1 MTSRT
6 RRGAGD
12 NSVLTIPN
20 ALPVSGSLG
29 LGSAKRV
36 KREHEDGVYATT
48 RRHRGA
54 EIIDV
59 SELRDEWRRVL
70 LPSRGSVHTEGGEG
84 AALAAEA
91 ALPAVPPLFL
101 GACHGSE
108 ASQQLLTRVLA
119 ETIADADWQ
128 ELWVLL
134 GQISTCIEHLATP
147 DAVRPWWVR
156 QAQQA
161 GGSGDVA
168 EYVDL
173 AAREAQGGADAPLDV
188 EQAGDP
194 VSLWSEGAVMKQ
206 EDEVPSLQAPPQA
219 PPPPP
224 QAPPP
229 PPQAPPPSDAAV
241 RFLGIGRGIN
251 DLMKRSEKNQQSSG
265 LNFKYIEA
273 TKTTPV
279 RYRARYQGISVRVD
293 KNVEFTCGTYPTQE
307 EAAIAV
313 NLCKKRLGDIGAETY
328 TDIENILN
336 FDKKAFA
343 KDIQDEVEKAIK
355 HVSNTS

>member
-6 RRGAGD
+6 RRGAGGG
-12 NSVLTIPN
+12 SVLTIPN
-20 ALPVSGSLG
+20 ALPVCGSLE

-36 KREHEDGVYATT
+36 KREHEDGVYGLM
-48 RRHRGA
+48 RNHRGA

-59 SELRDEWRRVL
+59 SELRVLWRRVL
-70 LPSRGSVHTEGGEG
+70 LPSRGSVHAEGGEG

-91 ALPAVPPLFL
+91 VLPAVPPLYL

-119 ETIADADWQ
+119 VTIADADWQ

-147 DAVRPWWVR
+147 GAVRPWWVR

-161 GGSGDVA
+161 GGLSDVA

-188 EQAGDP
+188 ELPGEP
-194 VSLWSEGAVMKQ
+194 VPPWSEGAVMKQ
-206 EDEVPSLQAPPQA
+206 EDEVPPLQA
-219 PPPPP
+219 
-224 QAPPP
+224 

-241 RFLGIGRGIN
+241 RFLGIGRSIN

-273 TKTTPV
+273 TKCTPV

-293 KNVEFTCGTYPTQE
+293 KNVEFTCGAYPTQE

-313 NLCKKRLGDIGAETY
+313 NLCKKRLADIGAETY
-328 TDIENILN
+328 TDIEKILN

-343 KDIQDEVEKAIK
+343 KDIQDEVEKAI
-355 HVSNTS
+355 HHFFNRS

>member
-6 RRGAGD
+6 RRGAGGG
-12 NSVLTIPN
+12 SVLTIPN
-20 ALPVSGSLG
+20 ALPVCGSLE

-36 KREHEDGVYATT
+36 KREHEDGVYGLM
-48 RRHRGA
+48 RNHRGA

-59 SELRDEWRRVL
+59 SELRVLWRRVL
-70 LPSRGSVHTEGGEG
+70 LPSRGSVHAEGGEG

-91 ALPAVPPLFL
+91 VLPAVPPLYL

-119 ETIADADWQ
+119 VTIADADWQ

-147 DAVRPWWVR
+147 GAVRPWWVR

-161 GGSGDVA
+161 GGLSDVA

-229 PPQAPPPSDAAV
+229 SDAAV
-241 RFLGIGRGIN
+241 RFLGIGRSIN

-265 LNFKYIEA
+265 LNFEYIEA

-293 KNVEFTCGTYPTQE
+293 KNVEFTCGAYPTQE

-313 NLCKKRLGDIGAETY
+313 NLCKKRLADIGAETY
-328 TDIENILN
+328 TDIEKILN

-343 KDIQDEVEKAIK
+343 KDIQDEVEKAIH
-355 HVSNTS
+355 HVFNRS